1 MQKHR
6 TTSLINGCLII
17 TLTLLSAF
25 SLATEKP
32 QPAMDHEALLTSSDP
47 VLEANK
53 RLVYNMYRE
62 VLQGG
67 HAELAE
73 KYIAKD
79 YIQHNPNVASGRDAL
94 VAFIKGSRP
103 AVEIKDKITLPVIA
117 MAAEKDLVMIS
128 FIRPEKDADG
138 NPYYTTWFDLFR
150 IENGKIAEHWDPALK
165 SADALKMNPNKKTLD

>member
-1 MQKHR
+1 M
-6 TTSLINGCLII
+6 S
-17 TLTLLSAF
+17 TLRSFTMLNCIFIVFFTLLSGT
-25 SLATEKP
+25 SLATTKP
-32 QPAMDHEALLTSSDP
+32 QPATDHEIFLTSHDP

-73 KYIAKD
+73 KYIAQD
-79 YIQHNPNVASGRDAL
+79 YIQHNPNVMSGRDAL

-103 AVEIKDKITLPVIA
+103 AVEIKDKITLPVIS
-117 MAAEKDLVMIS
+117 MAAERDLVMIS
-128 FIRPEKDADG
+128 FIRPEKDAQG
-138 NPYYTTWFDLFR
+138 NTYYTTWFDLFR

-165 SADALKMNPNKKTLD
+165 SADALKMNPNTKTLK